1 MVTPEF
7 EAISVGLDITTLMCR
22 ADRAACAA
30 MSETS
35 FYSWVESDKAN
46 VEDVATLDRPD
57 EAR

>member
-35 FYSWVESDKAN
+35 FYSHVETVKTN
-46 VEDVATLDRPD
+46 VEDMVTR
-57 EAR
+57 